1 MPAPNHATAQMLY
14 YTLAFYDGCGYDPRP
29 SRTAERA
36 RNEWHE
42 DARLYPNDKRGYA
55 RFRTDP
61 SVDWVWITNR
71 LPAYWIEKE
80 TWWFVHNDWEQMA
93 AADGYIKLPD
103 VGGDEPAAEDEE
115 HDDDCTCGVCEDD
128 FTNAGERAME

>member
-1 MPAPNHATAQMLY
+1 MLY
-14 YTLAFYDGCGYDPRP
+14 YTALFAVGVSNDRLYYT
-29 SRTAERA
+29 TAKEHRD
-36 RNEWHE
+36 EWRQ
-42 DARLYPNDKRGYA
+42 DARLHPNDKRAGLV
-55 RFRTDP
+55 FRTDP
-61 SVDWVWITNR
+61 SVDWSWIAKR
-71 LPAYWIEKE
+71 YPAYWEKLGDKSWAIRE
-80 TWWFVHNDWEQMA
+80 DWEQMA